1 MDVKDA
7 ILKPMA
13 TGAAIY
19 VCISIVAWLL
29 DLVGF
34 NPFVVSGATF
44 NLTAQG
50 IVGLLAFF
58 WAVGWIV
65 DQAAPKIVKFMDSL
79 LKPL

>member
-1 MDVKDA
+1 MDIKDA
-7 ILKPMA
+7 ILKLTA
-13 TGAAIY
+13 TWAAMY

-29 DLVGF
+29 DIVGF
-34 NPFVVSGATF
+34 NPLVVSGATF
-44 NLTAQG
+44 NSTAQG

-58 WAVGWIV
+58 WAIGWIV